1 MVSGDPVRKYI
12 DREEIVC
19 EVEQGY
25 VVRQEIRNNFTRRG
39 DTVAYRRL
47 WKHYV
52 RTIGIVIRS

>member
-25 VVRQEIRNNFTRRG
+25 SSPSG
-39 DTVAYRRL
+39 DS
-47 WKHYV
+47 K
-52 RTIGIVIRS
+52 